1 MLRVINKA
9 SVIATLLVVVMV
21 ATSFSQ
27 DREKHE
33 LHSMMIYNFLKYIH
47 WPASANSGQ
56 FVIGVIGDDEVYNTL
71 NAWYG
76 DKERMGRLLRVK
88 KLSSSAEAKD
98 CQLVYIGNAASNQF
112 EEIQGVISN
121 NPVLLVTDKNGL
133 GQKGSGINFRIVNNR
148 LKFELNQDA
157 LNASNLKVSSQLTSM
172 AIMI

>member
-1 MLRVINKA
+1 
-9 SVIATLLVVVMV
+9 
-21 ATSFSQ
+21 
-27 DREKHE
+27 
-33 LHSMMIYNFLKYIH
+33 
-47 WPASANSGQ
+47 
-56 FVIGVIGDDEVYNTL
+56 
-71 NAWYG
+71 
-76 DKERMGRLLRVK
+76 
-88 KLSSSAEAKD
+88 
-98 CQLVYIGNAASNQF
+98 VYIGNAASNQF